1 MREKIM
7 TSYEQRTVSAIAVV
21 DLANELLQKNVV
33 TMEQLQLLDVK
44 LCRHLNEHKKNNEH
58 AQLIQEQRIDERVLN
73 KLWHLAAGSSSTPD
87 IGLLIGKTVNRHAK
101 GTLANWISQSRNLG
115 EAFEL
120 FRDNIALLNPS
131 ESWMLKA
138 VGQESVLIFRFL
150 EESSY
155 PHCATERSMAALLAW
170 SEYLCGQPINV
181 LGAEFTV
188 ERPGYI
194 AEYERI
200 FGSNIMFGSTRNAI
214 RIDKCTFEQPI
225 VEANPYLKQLISER
239 AARILEEITPS
250 SGLTPCIISLMRSDL
265 PTFRQID
272 NVCHVLHM
280 SRSTLYRKLKAENTT
295 YSELLSNVRK
305 TLAGK
310 LIRNNATIHELLE
323 TLDFK
328 DASTFYKA
336 HKRWFG

>member
-1 MREKIM
+1 MM
-7 TSYEQRTVSAIAVV
+7 ASYEQKTVSAIAVV
-21 DLANELLQKNVV
+21 DLANELLQRNSV
-33 TMEQLQLLDVK
+33 TMEQLQRLDVT
-44 LCRHLNEHKKNNEH
+44 LCRHLNEYKKSNEH
-58 AQLIQEQRIDERVLN
+58 SQLIQEQRIDERVLSH
-73 KLWHLAAGSSSTPD
+73 LWHLAACSSSTPD
-87 IGLLIGKTVNRHAK
+87 IGLLIGKTVNRQAK

-131 ESWMLKA
+131 ESWVLENL
-138 VGQESVLIFRFL
+138 GQERVLIFRFL

-155 PHCATERSMAALLAW
+155 PHCAVDRSMAALLAW

-188 ERPGYI
+188 ERPSYI
-194 AEYERI
+194 AEYESI

-214 RIDKCTFEQPI
+214 RIDKHTFEQPI
-225 VEANPYLKQLISER
+225 VEANSYLKKLLSER
-239 AARILEEITPS
+239 AAKVLEEITPS
-250 SGLTPCIISLMRSDL
+250 SGLASSIISLMRSDL

-272 NVCHVLHM
+272 NVCNVLHM

-295 YSELLSNVRK
+295 YSDLLNTVRK
-305 TLAGK
+305 TLAEK
-310 LIRNNATIHELLE
+310 SIRDNDTIHEILE
-323 TLDFK
+323 KLDFK